1 MNIVVLISGNGS
13 NLQAIIDAC
22 KTNKIKGTV
31 RAVFSNKADAFGL
44 ERARQAGIATHTLIT
59 SAFDSREAY
68 DRELIHEIDMYA
80 PDVVV
85 LAGFMRI
92 LSPAFVSHYAGRL
105 LNIHPSLLPKYP
117 GLHTHRQALENGD
130 EEHGT
135 SVHFVTDELDGGPVI
150 LQAKVPVFAGDTE
163 DDITARVQTQEH
175 AIYPLVIS
183 WFADGRLKMHENA
196 ALPTSNAPVVKAPA
210 LPLAFFNSPVNRK
223 LQQFFSPFSGI
234 VGHLPIL
241 LAIIS
246 RQCPVNKTE

>member
-22 KTNKIKGTV
+22 KEKKINGTL

-44 ERARQAGIATHTLIT
+44 ERARKAAIPAHTLT
-59 SAFDSREAY
+59 ADQFSSREAF
-68 DRELIHEIDMYA
+68 DRELILEIDAYA

-92 LSPAFVSHYAGRL
+92 LSPAFVAHYNGRL

-150 LQAKVPVFAGDTE
+150 LQSKVPVFEGDDE
-163 DDITARVQTQEH
+163 DEITARVQVQEH
-175 AIYPLVIS
+175 AIYPLVVS
-183 WFADGRLKMHENA
+183 WFVDGRLKMRDNA
-196 ALPTSNAPVVKAPA
+196 AWLDGVRRPPQGYAAD
-210 LPLAFFNSPVNRK
+210 
-223 LQQFFSPFSGI
+223 
-234 VGHLPIL
+234 
-241 LAIIS
+241 
-246 RQCPVNKTE
+246 E